1 MKFISLISSLSI
13 IIILIL
19 LILPIQIISNLFNL
33 RLRYIAPFYFFKLL
47 NYFMGVNIE
56 LDQESINHLR
66 STNYVGNLYVSNHV
80 SFFDIITIGSLI
92 KSSFIAKKEV
102 KTMGIFGLLAILNN
116 TFFIDNTKATK
127 SLGYSNEIQKKLLK
141 GQNLIL
147 FPEGTT
153 SDGSGIKTF
162 KSSFFESAN
171 SKYICPNSGE
181 EKYIR
186 VQPISLS
193 YLKKSG
199 LPMGTAT
206 RREIAWIGD
215 NSSIIELMK
224 NYLMSGS
231 ISISIKIHDPVTI
244 EDFGDRK
251 KLSAYCED
259 AILTS
264 LTDTL
269 HATAS

>member
-1 MKFISLISSLSI
+1 MKFISLILSLSI

-19 LILPIQIISNLFNL
+19 LILPIQIILNIFNL
-33 RLRYIAPFYFFKLL
+33 RLKYSAPYYFFKLL

-66 STNYVGNLYVSNHV
+66 NKNDVGNLYVSNHV
-80 SFFDIITIGSLI
+80 SFFDITTIGSLI

-102 KTMGIFGLLAILNN
+102 KAMGIFGLLAILNN

-127 SLGYSNEIQKKLLK
+127 ALGYSNEIQKKLLK

-162 KSSFFESAN
+162 KSSFFESVN
-171 SKYICPNSGE
+171 SKYTCPNSGE

-186 VQPISLS
+186 VQPITLS

-199 LPMGTAT
+199 LPMGTAI

-215 NSSIIELMK
+215 NSSIIEIMK
-224 NYLMSGS
+224 NYLMSANV
-231 ISISIKIHDPVTI
+231 SISIKIHDPVTI

-251 KLSAYCED
+251 KLSAHCED
-259 AILTS
+259 TILTS